1 MKSSEAVISTL
12 CLTLLLYVST
22 VDSFSSI
29 AGIKRLDPHQCYN
42 AAFMA
47 DGNRFKLQYQRN
59 IDITPPRRLINDK
72 HPYIFSTSFRK
83 GQTLFIN
90 GKFNWIM
97 GPGHTFV
104 INLLGGVPTVD
115 PDAGADV
122 LHIRFTFDA
131 RSGQGG
137 NIIFNTFKKGKWL
150 EEVKAINPF
159 RANHGFWLTITAL
172 DTKFEI
178 RTYGH
183 KILEY
188 HYRLPLDY
196 ITFVNAIGDDT
207 VLERLSL
214 GGQIMKAPLR
224 VVVPEGGF
232 NNEGDYFLFDAIPS
246 HFVWGMN
253 FTDGENLILQITV
266 NMEHKVMTLNS
277 RIDRQWGEELRAS
290 SFPFEAGKMFN
301 MEVKIY
307 ASRTEVLV
315 FGSTIAVFPHR
326 ADDTAYSEFT
336 FFGSLKIRT
345 LNFCPVKF
353 QAPWI
358 GIKNLDYHSGY
369 ITSKT
374 VPYGD

>member
-1 MKSSEAVISTL
+1 MKCSEAVFSTL
-12 CLTLLLYVST
+12 CLALFLFVST
-22 VDSFSSI
+22 VDGFWSNTKI
-29 AGIKRLDPHQCYN
+29 NTIDPHQCWS

-47 DGNRFKLQYQRN
+47 DGNRFKFQYHRN
-59 IDITPPRRLINDK
+59 NPIEAPRTYIDGK
-72 HPYIFSTSFRK
+72 HHYIWSSSFRK
-83 GQTLFIN
+83 GQTLFIS
-90 GKFNWIM
+90 GKFNWLM

-183 KILEY
+183 KLLEY

-196 ITFVNAIGDDT
+196 ITYINAVGDDT
-207 VLERLSL
+207 NLERVFL

-224 VVVPEGGF
+224 VIVPEGGF
-232 NNEGDYFLFDAIPS
+232 REGDYVLFDAIPS
-246 HFVWGMN
+246 NFDWGIK
-253 FTDGENLILQITV
+253 FSDGKNLILQITA
-266 NMEHKVMTLNS
+266 NMEQKVMTMNS
-277 RIDRQWGEELRAS
+277 RINRQWGEELRAT
-290 SFPFEAGKMFN
+290 SFPFEAGTMFN
-301 MEVKIY
+301 MEVNIY
-307 ASRTEVLV
+307 HSRADIRV
-315 FGSTIAVFPHR
+315 FGNTIALFPHR
-326 ADDTAYSEFT
+326 VNSTAYGELT
-336 FFGSLKIRT
+336 FFGSLQIRT
-345 LNFCPVKF
+345 LNFCSNKF
-353 QAPWI
+353 LAPWF
-358 GIKNLDYHSGY
+358 NTEDLNYRAGY
-369 ITSKT
+369 MTNKT